1 MSECTVFVE
10 VDWRNAARKNSAA
23 VVRLSQMAPLP
34 DEIIRRDLARARQ
47 LNSKLVRGLVHL
59 RRDMLSF
66 LLMLNIFLEILGS
79 YESSDYPLSYE
90 V

>member
-47 LNSKLVRGLVHL
+47 LNSKLVQTVPVIGVSVNGLFRVV
-59 RRDMLSF
+59 
-66 LLMLNIFLEILGS
+66 G
-79 YESSDYPLSYE
+79 
-90 V
+90 